1 MQTSS
6 TMLMTLFG
14 FAGFTTY
21 AASQAKSSS
30 AHLPAAQLPKPA
42 MEKSEPQKPH
52 SSLPDWVVMS
62 GDMGLMF
69 YRAVCSPR
77 ATRH

>member
-6 TMLMTLFG
+6 TMLMALFG

-21 AASQAKSSS
+21 AASTKSDSLHS
-30 AHLPAAQLPKPA
+30 TAAQLPKPA
-42 MEKSEPQKPH
+42 MEKSEPQKQ

>member
-6 TMLMTLFG
+6 TMLMALFG

-21 AASQAKSSS
+21 AASRTKSGPL
-30 AHLPAAQLPKPA
+30 HVPPAQLPKPVV
-42 MEKSEPQKPH
+42 KNVEPQH

-62 GDMGLMF
+62 GDMGFMF
-69 YRAVCSPR
+69 YRAVCCPR